1 MIEISSRFRDRVYD
15 TVASIPTLHV
25 MTYGQIAAL
34 CGSPRAARQVGGLAH
49 HGPSDLPWH
58 RVVNKLGGLASGY
71 YGGMAGH
78 KRDLELEGFEV
89 SNDYKISINK
99 YIFWPDE

>member
-1 MIEISSRFRDRVYD
+1 MNKTPSRFRDRVYD

-34 CGSPRAARQVGGLAH
+34 CGSPRGARQVGGLAH
-49 HGPSDLPWH
+49 HGPSELPWH
-58 RVVNKLGGLASGY
+58 RVVNRSGGLASGY
-71 YGGMAGH
+71 YGGKVGH
-78 KRDLELEGFEV
+78 KKDLEQEGFVV
-89 SNDYKISINK
+89 SDDFKININK